1 MRRAKR
7 ALPLVAVVLILG
19 IPLSGCGSESAR
31 DDGVHTGAG
40 SGRDTGVEKGTGDA
54 TAKEAAKEAEK
65 GTREEA
71 GEGAGEKAGSGM
83 DMQEA
88 AERSDAMLDAVLE
101 AIDPEVRWAHG
112 PTTTRACGVT
122 RRRTVMTV
130 VSAERRQTFLDRAET
145 FWRKNDYRIKAVN
158 KDEKF
163 PAVYAV
169 TKNGFGVSVS
179 FRGEGQAFL
188 EADSPCVRESDVAA
202 PASEPKGPAYEDVY
216 PLPRPNV
223 RSDFWSGA
231 EG

>member
-7 ALPLVAVVLILG
+7 ALPPVVVVLVLALG
-19 IPLSGCGSESAR
+19 VPLAGCGSESGSR
-31 DDGVHTGAG
+31 GDGVSAG
-40 SGRDTGVEKGTGDA
+40 KEKGV
-54 TAKEAAKEAEK
+54 
-65 GTREEA
+65 
-71 GEGAGEKAGSGM
+71 

-88 AERSDAMLDAVLE
+88 AEQSDAMLDAVLKG
-101 AIDPEVRWAHG
+101 IDPDVQWAHG

-130 VSAERRQTFLDRAET
+130 VSPERRQTFLDRAEN

-169 TKNGFGVSVS
+169 TRSGFGVSVS
-179 FRGEGQAFL
+179 FRGKGQAFL
-188 EADSPCVRESDVAA
+188 EADSPCVKESKVAA
-202 PASEPKGPAYEDVY
+202 PTTEPNGPAYEDVY

-223 RSDFWSGA
+223 RSDFWSGDQ
-231 EG
+231 G